1 MCRIWAHP
9 IKLFIMGYRQFVN
22 RLFPYLKIHIW
33 KLVFVSVLMIFATV
47 LETAIPEITGRI
59 VDNLFSTQRSAD
71 IALIFSMT
79 LFVVIA
85 LSSLFALTSTS
96 LSSWVT
102 NKVIMDLRVK
112 MFSKLLRL
120 PKSYFDKNTT
130 GGTLS
135 KLTYDVEQISAAAS
149 VIWLELI
156 KSSFT
161 VLILIIYLFY
171 KNVILSLSLLILLP
185 MVYFAVKFS
194 TKRIRDGSK
203 KVQESMGK
211 MTHLLDEN
219 ISGSDLVKIYNA
231 QSNEENKFFQ
241 LVKVIRQQRFKVDVA
256 GGVNTSVVNIL
267 IGLCLAIVVYF
278 SSTFLAMSA
287 GDFLAFFTAMAMLVK
302 PSKSLININKPL
314 QKAII
319 AGTSVFGL
327 IDEEPESNAG
337 TNKVDYS
344 FGDISFNDVSF
355 SYGNKTKSLKKI
367 NLNISKGE
375 IIALVGATGSGKT
388 TLVNLLTRFYKP
400 STGTITI
407 NDQDINSFDLLSYRS
422 NFSYVDQN
430 VRLFNDT
437 ISGNIALGQKD
448 TMPMKSITNAA
459 KISNSNEFIEKLED
473 KYDSE
478 IGEDGVTLS
487 GGQRQRLSIARAIAK
502 DSPILI
508 LDEATSALDSATE
521 KLVQSAINKMQ
532 KGRTTIII
540 AHRLST
546 IKNADRII
554 VLKDGEIIEQ
564 GTHSELIEASGEYLK
579 LTQQQR

>member
-1 MCRIWAHP
+1 
-9 IKLFIMGYRQFVN
+9 MGYRQFVK
-22 RLFPYLKIHIW
+22 RLFPYLRNHLG
-33 KLVFVSVLMIFATV
+33 KLIFVSFLMILSTA

-59 VDNLFSTQRSAD
+59 VDNLFSAQRSKD
-71 IALIFSMT
+71 SALIYSIT

-96 LSSWVT
+96 LSSWVS
-102 NKVIMDLRVK
+102 NKVIMDLRVN
-112 MFSKLLRL
+112 MFSKLLKL
-120 PKSYFDKNTT
+120 PKAYFDKNTT

-135 KLTYDVEQISAAAS
+135 KLTYDVEQISSAAS

-156 KSSFT
+156 KSLLT
-161 VLILIIYLFY
+161 VIILIIYLFY
-171 KNVILSLSLLILLP
+171 KNYLLSLSLLILLP
-185 MVYFAVKFS
+185 LVYLAVKIS
-194 TKRIRDGSK
+194 TIRIRQGSK
-203 KVQESMGK
+203 KVLDSMGK

-231 QSNEENKFFQ
+231 QSHEKGKFFQ
-241 LVKVIRQQRFKVDVA
+241 LVKTIRQQRFKVDVA

-267 IGLCLAIVVYF
+267 IGLCLATVVYF

-287 GDFLAFFTAMAMLVK
+287 GEFLAFFTAMAMLVK

-314 QKAII
+314 QNAVI
-319 AGTSVFGL
+319 AGISVFGL
-327 IDEEPESNAG
+327 IDEKPESSPGN
-337 TNKVDYS
+337 NKINRPL
-344 FGDISFNDVSF
+344 GDISFKNVSF
-355 SYGNKTKSLKKI
+355 SYGENTQSLRNI
-367 NLNISKGE
+367 NLNIKNGE
-375 IIALVGATGSGKT
+375 SVALVGTTGSGKT
-388 TLVNLLTRFYKP
+388 TLVNLLTRFYNP
-400 STGTITI
+400 SSGKISI
-407 NDQDINSFDLLSYRS
+407 NNEDINTFDLESYRS

-430 VRLFNDT
+430 VRLFNDS
-437 ISGNIALGQKD
+437 ISGNIAFGQKD
-448 TMPMKSITNAA
+448 QMPIDRIKNAA
-459 KISNSNEFIEKLED
+459 KISNSNEFIEKLDD

-532 KGRTTIII
+532 KNRTTIII

-554 VLKDGEIIEQ
+554 VFKDGEIIEQ
-564 GTHSELIEASGEYLK
+564 GTHSELIDASGEYLK
-579 LTQQQR
+579 LTQQQT

>member
-1 MCRIWAHP
+1 
-9 IKLFIMGYRQFVN
+9 MGYRQFVQ
-22 RLFPYLKIHIW
+22 RLFPYLRTHLG
-33 KLVFVSVLMIFATV
+33 KLIFVSFLMILSTA
-47 LETAIPEITGRI
+47 LETALPEITGRI
-59 VDNLFSTQRSAD
+59 VDNLFTTERSKDSAF
-71 IALIFSMT
+71 IYSII
-79 LFVVIA
+79 LFGVIT

-96 LSSWVT
+96 LSSWVS
-102 NKVIMDLRVK
+102 NKVIMDLRVN

-130 GGTLS
+130 GETLS

-156 KSSFT
+156 KSLLT
-161 VLILIIYLFY
+161 VIILIIYLFY
-171 KNVILSLSLLILLP
+171 KNYLLSLSLLILLP
-185 MVYFAVKFS
+185 LVYLAVKIS
-194 TKRIRDGSK
+194 TIRIRKGSK
-203 KVQESMGK
+203 KVLHSMGK

-219 ISGSDLVKIYNA
+219 ISGNDLVKIYNA
-231 QSNEENKFFQ
+231 HSHEEGKFSQ
-241 LVKVIRQQRFKVDVA
+241 LVKTIRQQRFKVDVA
-256 GGVNTSVVNIL
+256 GGVNTSIVNIL
-267 IGLCLAIVVYF
+267 IGLCLATVVYF

-287 GDFLAFFTAMAMLVK
+287 GEFLAFFTAMAMLVK

-314 QKAII
+314 QNAVI
-319 AGTSVFGL
+319 AGTSIFGL
-327 IDEEPESNAG
+327 IDERPEYSPQSNKAS
-337 TNKVDYS
+337 NLI
-344 FGDISFNDVSF
+344 GDISFQNVSF
-355 SYGNKTKSLKKI
+355 SYGDKAQSLKNI
-367 NLNISKGE
+367 NLNIKNGE
-375 IIALVGATGSGKT
+375 TIALVGATGSGKT
-388 TLVNLLTRFYKP
+388 TLVNLLTRFYNPTSGK
-400 STGTITI
+400 ICI
-407 NDQDINSFDLLSYRS
+407 NNEDIISFDLEYFRS

-430 VRLFNDT
+430 VRLFNDS

-459 KISNSNEFIEKLED
+459 KISNSKEFIEKLED

>member
-1 MCRIWAHP
+1 
-9 IKLFIMGYRQFVN
+9 MGYRQFVK
-22 RLFPYLKIHIW
+22 RLFPYLRPHLG
-33 KLVFVSVLMIFATV
+33 KLIFVSFLMILSTA

-59 VDNLFSTQRSAD
+59 VDNLFTTERSKDTAF
-71 IALIFSMT
+71 IYSVI
-79 LFVVIA
+79 LFGVIA

-96 LSSWVT
+96 LSSWVS
-102 NKVIMDLRVK
+102 NKVIMDLRVN

-130 GGTLS
+130 GETLS

-156 KSSFT
+156 KSLLT
-161 VLILIIYLFY
+161 VIILIVYLFY
-171 KNVILSLSLLILLP
+171 KNYLLSLSLLILLP
-185 MVYFAVKFS
+185 LVYLAVKIS
-194 TKRIRDGSK
+194 TIRIRKGSK
-203 KVQESMGK
+203 KVLDSMGK

-231 QSNEENKFFQ
+231 QSHEEGKFSQ
-241 LVKVIRQQRFKVDVA
+241 LVKTIRQQRFKVDVA
-256 GGVNTSVVNIL
+256 GGVNTSIVNIL

-314 QKAII
+314 QNAVI
-319 AGTSVFGL
+319 AGTSIFGL
-327 IDEEPESNAG
+327 IDEKPEYSPQS
-337 TNKVDYS
+337 NKVS
-344 FGDISFNDVSF
+344 NPIGDISFQNVSF
-355 SYGNKTKSLKKI
+355 SYGDKTQSLKNV
-367 NLNISKGE
+367 NLNIKNGE
-375 IIALVGATGSGKT
+375 TIALVGTTGSGKT
-388 TLVNLLTRFYKP
+388 TLVNLLTRFYNPTSGK
-400 STGTITI
+400 IFI
-407 NDQDINSFDLLSYRS
+407 NNEDIISFDLEYFRS

-430 VRLFNDT
+430 VRLFNDS
-437 ISGNIALGQKD
+437 ISGNIAFGQKD
-448 TMPMKSITNAA
+448 TMSKETIANAA
-459 KISNSNEFIEKLED
+459 KISNSNEFIEKLD
-473 KYDSE
+473 NKYDSQ

-521 KLVQSAINKMQ
+521 KLVQTAINKMQ

-546 IKNADRII
+546 VKNADRII

-564 GTHSELIEASGEYLK
+564 GTHSELIKASGEYLK
-579 LTQQQR
+579 LTQQQT